1 MIARSSAVLLLLTVA
16 GCAMGPP
23 APPTPNQTVPAETP
37 PPVNPAYRGVPG
49 FDTRVYPGDA
59 VMQAWLAAAPYRWV
73 GYYLPAPCHT
83 DTTWVG
89 RRGALERMGWGTAVI
104 FTGEQDW
111 GAAATVSGPS
121 ASGAVQSVRCTR
133 SNLTAARGAA
143 DAASA
148 DSAAAAE
155 GFPAGSTIYLDVERV
170 DSVSTPLATYVR
182 AWVAALLDAG
192 RFRPEL
198 YAHARNTDT
207 LRAIQ
212 ETEFARHG
220 LAGAGRFWVA
230 GSAAGS

>member
-1 MIARSSAVLLLLTVA
+1 M
-16 GCAMGPP
+16 
-23 APPTPNQTVPAETP
+23 
-37 PPVNPAYRGVPG
+37 
-49 FDTRVYPGDA
+49 
-59 VMQAWLAAAPYRWV
+59 
-73 GYYLPAPCHT
+73 
-83 DTTWVG
+83 
-89 RRGALERMGWGTAVI
+89 
-104 FTGEQDW
+104 
-111 GAAATVSGPS
+111 SGPS

-182 AWVAALLDAG
+182 AWLAALLDAG
-192 RFRPEL
+192 RFRPGL
-198 YAHARNTDT
+198 YAHARNADT

-230 GSAAGS
+230 GSAAGATAAAGAGVTSAAGATPGAPASPAPASAGTPAPPGSPAATMSPAGGFDVAAAPTESGLPYATIWQGAHDARQSWAGTTLRIDVDVASLRSPSAPAAP